1 MLVHLKRLNAQTVYP
16 IEGKKHKKKKTKKAA
31 VNTLERPSA
40 ISTNVLGSI
49 AAPSLTIATLLA
61 NSTPVSQHFNQVYLI
76 TPSTTSFL
84 LP

>member
-16 IEGKKHKKKKTKKAA
+16 IAGKKHKNTKKAA
-31 VNTLERPSA
+31 VNTLERLSA

>member
-16 IEGKKHKKKKTKKAA
+16 IEGEKKKKKKNGA

-49 AAPSLTIATLLA
+49 AAPSLTIATLL
-61 NSTPVSQHFNQVYLI
+61 I
-76 TPSTTSFL
+76 L
-84 LP
+84 LLSLNILTKFI

>member
-16 IEGKKHKKKKTKKAA
+16 IEGKKHKKKTKKAA

>member
-16 IEGKKHKKKKTKKAA
+16 IAGKKHKKKKKAA

>member
-16 IEGKKHKKKKTKKAA
+16 IEGKKHKKKTKKAA

-49 AAPSLTIATLLA
+49 AAPSLTIATLL
-61 NSTPVSQHFNQVYLI
+61 I
-76 TPSTTSFL
+76 L
-84 LP
+84 LLSLNILTKFI

>member
-16 IEGKKHKKKKTKKAA
+16 IEGEKKKKKIGA

-49 AAPSLTIATLLA
+49 AAPSLTIATLL
-61 NSTPVSQHFNQVYLI
+61 I
-76 TPSTTSFL
+76 L
-84 LP
+84 LLSLNILTKFI

>member
-16 IEGKKHKKKKTKKAA
+16 IEGEKKKKKKKNGA

-49 AAPSLTIATLLA
+49 AALSLTIATLL
-61 NSTPVSQHFNQVYLI
+61 I
-76 TPSTTSFL
+76 L
-84 LP
+84 LLSLNILTKFI